1 MCLQETK
8 GTVTP
13 GVPSEV
19 EIDLGAK
26 IAAQD
31 ASTSPMDWDEIQSD
45 TQEVSEDDTEN
56 IKSKPKRQKL
66 DSGIGEATPSSSSP
80 DKSKTESDS
89 DQSYTTTDDAA
100 SLYSECTFSNNFK
113 LHGYF
118 FLYIYGLSLQS
129 YHFMVVSMR

>member
-1 MCLQETK
+1 MQETK
-8 GTVTP
+8 GTVPP

-26 IAAQD
+26 IAAQE
-31 ASTSPMDWDEIQSD
+31 ASTSQMDWDEIQSD

-56 IKSKPKRQKL
+56 TKSKPKRQKL

-100 SLYSECTFSNNFK
+100 SLYSECIFN
-113 LHGYF
+113 
-118 FLYIYGLSLQS
+118 
-129 YHFMVVSMR
+129 